1 MRPGQTGGV
10 ARTGTDHHARP
21 IVATLAGILM
31 AGALLGA
38 CSSNSPSTTPGG
50 SASSGGSSTTT
61 ARTSPGSTHATT
73 SPGST
78 ASVAAGPARCATT
91 TLTAVVSGSS
101 GAAGTREV
109 TVALTSTSAVPCVL
123 AGYPGLLLQTAS
135 GSALPTAVVRQ
146 GSYSFTAMAPTTVTL
161 THGESAYFNIGY
173 SDVPVGSETSCP
185 TSASVQVTPPNA
197 FDHLVMSAAL
207 APCGGGTLVVSP
219 VFLSTGSNSLTTAP
233 PAG

>member
-1 MRPGQTGGV
+1 MSLAGSAGSSRV
-10 ARTGTDHHARP
+10 V
-21 IVATLAGILM
+21 VATVAGLLM

-61 ARTSPGSTHATT
+61 ARTSPGSTPGTT
-73 SPGST
+73 APGST
-78 ASVAAGPARCATT
+78 TSVATGPARCTT
-91 TLTAVVSGSS
+91 TALTAVVSGSS
-101 GAAGTREV
+101 GAAGTIET
-109 TVALTSTSAVPCVL
+109 TVALTSTSAAACVL
-123 AGYPGLLLQTAS
+123 GGYPGLLLQSAS
-135 GSALPTAVVRQ
+135 GAALPTAVVRM
-146 GSYSFTAMAPTTVTL
+146 GSYAFTAMAPTTVTL

-173 SDVPVGSETSCP
+173 SDVPVGTETTCP

-197 FDHLVMSAAL
+197 VDHLVMTAAL

-219 VFLSTGSNSLTTAP
+219 VFLSTGSNSQTTAP